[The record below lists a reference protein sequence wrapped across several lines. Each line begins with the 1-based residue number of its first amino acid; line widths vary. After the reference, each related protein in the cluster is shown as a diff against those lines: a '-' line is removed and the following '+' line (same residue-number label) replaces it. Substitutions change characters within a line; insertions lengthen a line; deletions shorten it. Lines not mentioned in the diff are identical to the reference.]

1 MEIDELPGQLLQ
13 LKRRQNL
20 NSQESGAQSN
30 PELGTLMKARK
41 PEILILGQS
50 LLESWG
56 VIGERNKFRVRETL
70 LARQPCVNIKDSL
83 KALLGLLR
91 TNRLGQ

>member
-13 LKRRQNL
+13 LRQRQNL

-56 VIGERNKFRVRETL
+56 VIGERSKFRVRET
-70 LARQPCVNIKDSL
+70 
-83 KALLGLLR
+83 
-91 TNRLGQ
+91 RLVRPR

>member
-50 LLESWG
+50 PLESWG
-56 VIGERNKFRVRETL
+56 VIG
-70 LARQPCVNIKDSL
+70 ARII
-83 KALLGLLR
+83 
-91 TNRLGQ
+91 

>member
-41 PEILILGQS
+41 PEILILGQPALRGGTWS
-50 LLESWG
+50 RGFKS
-56 VIGERNKFRVRETL
+56 
-70 LARQPCVNIKDSL
+70 RQPGRMSRHCLAAVL
-83 KALLGLLR
+83 
-91 TNRLGQ
+91 Q